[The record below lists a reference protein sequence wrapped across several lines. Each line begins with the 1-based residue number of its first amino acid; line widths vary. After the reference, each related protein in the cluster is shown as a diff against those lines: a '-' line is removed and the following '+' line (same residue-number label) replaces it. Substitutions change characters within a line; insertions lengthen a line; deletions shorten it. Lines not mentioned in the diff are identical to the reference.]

1 MGNWKCTNCGNK
13 NDNNAKFCTSCGTPS
28 PLQAN
33 VVVVNPAVPTMTNM
47 AVPDALSS
55 SSAIDNTV
63 GDPGLITYSY
73 GDTITAKPKSKK
85 KKIILISVIGGTV
98 LIVLVGLYLFFF
110 TGLFKRG
117 KEPNNL
123 FDEDRLRFLED
134 GKYGYIDSSG
144 KIAIDAKYSGA
155 GEFSNGLAAV
165 KEDEKWGFID
175 KVGEVK
181 IDFQFDEAS
190 FFNNEGYA
198 RVTVDKKEGVIN
210 KDGDYIFDAEY
221 DSIYQVGTDRYIAGN
236 KKNEES
242 YETTYN
248 LYDDKG
254 HRVFDGDFYN
264 ANGNYKEGP
273 IAVKNRS
280 EKYGYIDE
288 SGSYVIDAKYDKAEG
303 FSEDLAVVAVES
315 EEEES
320 DDDSSKTDEE
330 TDTKKTKQKTYK
342 YGYINK
348 KGDLKI
354 ATVYEDAEAFSD
366 GLAAVKKDGKWGY
379 INSKGEMVIQA
390 EYDTAYDFRDGYA
403 KVGNNGKEKY
413 SYIYGVIDKKGK
425 QAIGLDYDYI
435 SYGNKTF
442 LCEKDNEYRFLDEN
456 GKYIIDKT
464 YHKASIM
471 YDDGYAIVA
480 TDDKTFVVIDKNG
493 KEITDQDFY
502 GLGSYKKDDFCKE
515 DDCYNSKSYSS
526 SEGYCENHYKQHED
540 PHNLVSSMWTHHFS
554 DGSMYLFFHD
564 KGEGK
569 LSFVYFEKGRDDDEY
584 KIEWKSS
591 ENKVIII
598 NKDGHDGDVY
608 FTMTFKDENTATILI
623 DGGGKDDELEVERF
637 ISDKDKD

>member
-33 VVVVNPAVPTMTNM
+33 VVVVNSAVPTMTNM
-47 AVPDALSS
+47 AGPDALSS

-73 GDTITAKPKSKK
+73 GDTIAAKPKSKK

-175 KVGEVK
+175 KDGEVK

-210 KDGDYIFDAEY
+210 KDGDYIFDADY
-221 DSIYQVGTDRYIAGN
+221 DSIYQVGKDRYIAGN
-236 KKNEES
+236 KKNEDS
-242 YETTYN
+242 SETTYN

-264 ANGNYKEGP
+264 ANGSYKEGP

-315 EEEES
+315 EDEKS

-330 TDTKKTKQKTYK
+330 TDTKKTKKKTYK

-379 INSKGEMVIQA
+379 INSKGEIVIQA

-464 YHKASIM
+464 YHKASVM

-493 KEITDQDFY
+493 KEITDKDFY
-502 GLGSYKKDDFCKE
+502 GLGSYDKDDFCKE
-515 DDCYNSKSYSS
+515 DDCYNSKYYSS
-526 SEGYCENHYKQHED
+526 EEGYCEKHYKQHED
-540 PHNLVSSMWTHHFS
+540 PHNLTSSMWTYSSRYEYISLYFLS
-554 DGSMYLFFHD
+554 
-564 KGEGK
+564 KGEGNIYIRDYSSTSDDDK
-569 LSFVYFEKGRDDDEY
+569 FEKDIYWRKGDDDD
-584 KIEWKSS
+584 S
-591 ENKVIII
+591 III
-598 NKDGHDGDVY
+598 SLKKGGSTFAT
-608 FTMTFKDENTATILI
+608 FTLKTENNAVFKI
-623 DGGGKDDELEVERF
+623 DDLKCDMERY
-637 ISDKDKD
+637 ISDKDKE